1 MGTFFVDPG
10 RYSAFHCKDFAPA
23 LAAQTTRERDLRN
36 LMDRASE
43 GGGGAVIGNL
53 SYRADYEKVLAE
65 ETELRRAAAEKNC
78 DLGAPANTMPTAPP
92 PSPSTP
98 RLRCSAACRSA
109 AQLSKRSDN
118 SLIPRR

>member
-1 MGTFFVDPG
+1 MAVGSLAAFVLFGCSTKQDMGTFFVDPG

-78 DLGAPANTMPTAPP
+78 DLGAPAY
-92 PSPSTP
+92 
-98 RLRCSAACRSA
+98 
-109 AQLSKRSDN
+109 QSDRT
-118 SLIPRR
+118 IR